1 MKVSSSME
9 KFPIAKDA
17 KDAKKSNNKAVSLI
31 WSKYCVY
38 VHPII
43 ATSRQFYYL
52 ILYFYLS
59 F

>member
-1 MKVSSSME
+1 ME
-9 KFPIAKDA
+9 KLPIAKDV

-43 ATSRQFYYL
+43 ATIRQFYCL
-52 ILYFYLS
+52 ILYYY
-59 F
+59 

>member
-1 MKVSSSME
+1 ME

-17 KDAKKSNNKAVSLI
+17 KDAKKSNNKTASRI
-31 WSKYCVY
+31 WSKYYVY

-43 ATSRQFYYL
+43 ATIRQFYYL
-52 ILYFYLS
+52 ILYFYYS

>member
-1 MKVSSSME
+1 ME

-17 KDAKKSNNKAVSLI
+17 KDAKKSNNKTASRI

-43 ATSRQFYYL
+43 ATIRQFYYL
-52 ILYFYLS
+52 ILYYY
-59 F
+59 

>member
-1 MKVSSSME
+1 ME
-9 KFPIAKDA
+9 RFLIAKDA

-43 ATSRQFYYL
+43 ATIRQLYYL
-52 ILYFYLS
+52 ILYYY
-59 F
+59 